1 MPQTIW
7 LPDIRLMLST
17 GAIRGMGCCLCNNN
31 LLLNNT
37 AKKQCNNVNNK
48 TIQQQQ
54 QQPDIRAKLVALKE
68 WVASFPATANVK
80 AILLQILFQ
89 TTRRPQH
96 MIQTRVSDTRI
107 PKPQN
112 IAQPIRRTIQAGPMC
127 RFVRDKTFFCM
138 ALRREICSQI

>member
-1 MPQTIW
+1 M
-7 LPDIRLMLST
+7 
-17 GAIRGMGCCLCNNN
+17 
-31 LLLNNT
+31 
-37 AKKQCNNVNNK
+37 
-48 TIQQQQ
+48 
-54 QQPDIRAKLVALKE
+54 ALEE

-138 ALRREICSQI
+138 ALWREICSQIWLWCDTLQCVVVFGWFETGERQGKTLLWPIHGFSSAHQIVEHLNLLHHHHHQSSPHSSSR